1 MEKVQ
6 GFIKAG
12 YVNGAVK
19 EKLVTS
25 LDKVKQLYLGLYGQL
40 EDELMM
46 VASDYAID
54 EFPMLAM
61 GASLSDVLGVENPFL
76 EKVTELTHSAE
87 DGSVKS
93 IEDQLKDLKYTPIMD
108 ILDNFVLNV
117 TANAGGQM
125 KISDL
130 LKGLSSLYNQNITDV
145 GQFNIENKDL
155 LTSLREGLQL
165 IELLEAVV
173 EGARNDTIKLDS

>member
-1 MEKVQ
+1 
-6 GFIKAG
+6 
-12 YVNGAVK
+12 
-19 EKLVTS
+19 
-25 LDKVKQLYLGLYGQL
+25 
-40 EDELMM
+40 
-46 VASDYAID
+46 
-54 EFPMLAM
+54 
-61 GASLSDVLGVENPFL
+61 
-76 EKVTELTHSAE
+76 
-87 DGSVKS
+87 
-93 IEDQLKDLKYTPIMD
+93 MD

-130 LKGLSSLYNQNITDV
+130 LKGLSSLYNQSITDV

>member
-1 MEKVQ
+1 
-6 GFIKAG
+6 
-12 YVNGAVK
+12 
-19 EKLVTS
+19 
-25 LDKVKQLYLGLYGQL
+25 
-40 EDELMM
+40 
-46 VASDYAID
+46 
-54 EFPMLAM
+54 
-61 GASLSDVLGVENPFL
+61 
-76 EKVTELTHSAE
+76 
-87 DGSVKS
+87 
-93 IEDQLKDLKYTPIMD
+93 MD

-173 EGARNDTIKLDS
+173 EGARNDTIRLDS